1 MVRSV
6 AQAAGFSDPV
16 LLVQLEHIIL
26 SHHGSLEFGSP
37 IPPKTREALLVNF
50 LDDLDAKLKMM
61 SQHLVGDTGEG
72 DFTSYHRVLQR
83 DLYKGGPP
91 AAGNRDPDQEPEP

>member
-1 MVRSV
+1 MVREE
-6 AQAAGFSDPV
+6 ARALEFPDPN

-37 IPPKTREALLVNF
+37 VLPKTREALLVYF

-61 SQHLVGDTGEG
+61 GSTWRATPGTGNLPVITG
-72 DFTSYHRVLQR
+72 PCSAASI
-83 DLYKGGPP
+83 KGATASPWAGP
-91 AAGNRDPDQEPEP
+91 GKDEEK